1 MNLEFLILHFPL
13 QASMGVTRVKQ
24 SGLWNSQNDNQ
35 RGGTDRQTEI
45 ERGMGQQEADRR
57 AICFP
62 SWVISPG
69 GCVSVTVVVG
79 H

>member
-1 MNLEFLILHFPL
+1 MNLESLIPHFPL
-13 QASMGVTRVKQ
+13 QASMGVIRVKQ

-35 RGGTDRQTEI
+35 REEGTDRQTEI

-57 AICFP
+57 TICFP

-69 GCVSVTVVVG
+69 GCVSMVVG